1 MIMIKGHGSE
11 FFMSEN
17 TIVAIATPIGEG
29 SIGIIRL
36 SGETALDIAA
46 KIFVAKKEVKVQDI
60 RSFSFRLGN
69 IVNPISKVII
79 DEVLVSIMRGPKSY
93 TGEDV
98 VEINCHGGPQVIEK
112 ILQITLSLGAQLAE
126 PGEFTKRAF
135 LNGRLDLVQAEAV
148 IDLIRAKTE
157 TAVNLA
163 INQLDGRL
171 SLRLQDIKHNLVEIM
186 AQMEAS
192 IDFPEDVGDIDY
204 PKTRDSLSNISN
216 IISGMIYKG
225 QQGRVLKDGLKT
237 VIVGRPNVGKSSL
250 LNALLEEDRA
260 IVTDVPGT
268 TRDIIE
274 EIINLE
280 GIPLKVVDTAGIR
293 ETDDK
298 VEKIGV
304 NIAKESLKKADLVL
318 FMLDTTST
326 ITDDDRLILDHLKKE
341 NTIVLLNKSD
351 EDVKCISKDEVLAL
365 LPTYTIVEISA
376 KEMWGLDELSRVIKE
391 MVFGGAVKDHESDI
405 VTRTRHLNALERTL
419 HYVKDALSGVEQ
431 NIPVDLVV
439 IDIRNALDSF
449 GEITG
454 ETVTEDIL
462 DTIFSEFCIG
472 K

>member
-1 MIMIKGHGSE
+1 
-11 FFMSEN
+11 MSEN

-36 SGETALDIAA
+36 SGEEALDIAA
-46 KIFVAKKEVKVQDI
+46 SMFVAKSEVKVQDI

-69 IVNPISKVII
+69 VVNPINQVII
-79 DEVLVSIMRGPKSY
+79 DEVLMSIMRGPKSY

-98 VEINCHGGPQVIEK
+98 VEINCHGGPQVVEK
-112 ILQITLSLGAQLAE
+112 IIQITLSLGARLAE

-148 IDLIRAKTE
+148 IDIIRAKTE
-157 TAVNLA
+157 TAANIA
-163 INQLDGRL
+163 INQLHGRL

-204 PKTRDSLSNISN
+204 PKTRDSLNKISKKV
-216 IISGMIYKG
+216 SKMINKG
-225 QQGRVLKDGLKT
+225 KQGRVLKDGLKT
-237 VIVGRPNVGKSSL
+237 VIIGRPNVGKSSL

-280 GIPLKVVDTAGIR
+280 GIPLKIVDTAGIR
-293 ETDDK
+293 ETSDK
-298 VEKIGV
+298 VERIGV
-304 NIAKESLKKADLVL
+304 NIAKESLVKADLVL
-318 FMLDTTST
+318 FMLDATCK
-326 ITDDDRLILDHLKKE
+326 ITDDDRAILGHLKKE

-351 EDVKCISKDEVLAL
+351 VDIKHISKDDVLDL
-365 LPTYTIVEISA
+365 LPRYKIIDISA
-376 KEMWGLDELSRVIKE
+376 KEMWGLDELSQVIKE
-391 MVFGGAVKDHESDI
+391 MVFGGAMKNHESDI
-405 VTRTRHLNALERTL
+405 VTRTRHLDALERTL
-419 HYVKDALSGVEQ
+419 NYVKDALSGVEQ

>member
-1 MIMIKGHGSE
+1 
-11 FFMSEN
+11 
-17 TIVAIATPIGEG
+17 
-29 SIGIIRL
+29 
-36 SGETALDIAA
+36 
-46 KIFVAKKEVKVQDI
+46 
-60 RSFSFRLGN
+60 
-69 IVNPISKVII
+69 
-79 DEVLVSIMRGPKSY
+79 
-93 TGEDV
+93 
-98 VEINCHGGPQVIEK
+98 
-112 ILQITLSLGAQLAE
+112 
-126 PGEFTKRAF
+126 
-135 LNGRLDLVQAEAV
+135 
-148 IDLIRAKTE
+148 
-157 TAVNLA
+157 
-163 INQLDGRL
+163 
-171 SLRLQDIKHNLVEIM
+171 M